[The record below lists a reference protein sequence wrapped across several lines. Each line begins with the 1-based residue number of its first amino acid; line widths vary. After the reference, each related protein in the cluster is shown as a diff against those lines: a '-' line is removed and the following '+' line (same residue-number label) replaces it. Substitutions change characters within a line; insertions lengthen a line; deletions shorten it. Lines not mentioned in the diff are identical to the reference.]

1 MKINVGVFWLCNFDI
16 IYDVEEIE
24 IDENQKELFV
34 FSKQHKD
41 VWKELS
47 LKQFGGKYSKY
58 SYDFFQ
64 RGRVYYNSAT
74 KQHFIVMNDLRK
86 ELPKFVLEFIDNKF
100 EINKWNVFLERL
112 VYGL

>member
-1 MKINVGVFWLCNFDI
+1 MKMLEDAK
-16 IYDVEEIE
+16 EENWGKEPLIVSGYRTN
-24 IDENQKELFV
+24 ENQKELFA

-58 SYDFFQ
+58 AYDFFQ

-74 KQHFIVMNDLRK
+74 KQYSVVMNDLRK
-86 ELPKFVLEFIDNKF
+86 DIPKTILNKIYELF
-100 EINKWNVFLERL
+100 EIN
-112 VYGL
+112 

>member
-1 MKINVGVFWLCNFDI
+1 MNIKVGVFWLCNFDI
-16 IYDVEEIE
+16 VYDFEEYE
-24 IDENQKELFV
+24 IDKNQKELFT

-74 KQHFIVMNDLRK
+74 KQYSVVMNDLRK
-86 ELPKFVLEFIDNKF
+86 DIPKTILNKIYELF
-100 EINKWNVFLERL
+100 EIN
-112 VYGL
+112 

>member
-1 MKINVGVFWLCNFDI
+1 MLHLNKLTFFAFCVYILLTFSCTHDNTN
-16 IYDVEEIE
+16 YQ
-24 IDENQKELFV
+24 NQKELFA

-64 RGRVYYNSAT
+64 RGRVYFNSAT

-86 ELPKFVLEFIDNKF
+86 NIPNTVLSKISKLIQF
-100 EINKWNVFLERL
+100 
-112 VYGL
+112 